1 MRARLIVIAVA
12 ACFAVLLAVTRAKR
26 DRTRLL
32 RVRHAVLATPPAET
46 SNGIGPEGRPP
57 SVAADL
63 FSAVHLEKQS
73 PGPGLIRGRRLSF
86 TVASLLLAGSVAIGT
101 LFLSGALTSR
111 AIQDP
116 TISLDMI
123 TTGTTYDSTTNTLTV
138 GAIDNTS
145 TGSSNV
151 THLHDA
157 DLVVKN
163 IEDLIGWQV
172 RLNYIGDRMRVQGQ
186 TVSPFTDTK
195 TGQAVGFANLPIDH
209 TILTHRDLAA
219 VASIPLGVPGPQ
231 TALVGGAYAWRRCR
245 PS

>member
-1 MRARLIVIAVA
+1 
-12 ACFAVLLAVTRAKR
+12 
-26 DRTRLL
+26 
-32 RVRHAVLATPPAET
+32 
-46 SNGIGPEGRPP
+46 
-57 SVAADL
+57 
-63 FSAVHLEKQS
+63 
-73 PGPGLIRGRRLSF
+73 
-86 TVASLLLAGSVAIGT
+86 
-101 LFLSGALTSR
+101 
-111 AIQDP
+111 IQDP

-138 GAIDNTS
+138 GAIDATS

-163 IEDLIGWQV
+163 IEDLLGWQV

-209 TILTHRDLAA
+209 TILAHRDLAA

-231 TALVGGAYAWRRCR
+231 TALVGGAHIGIWDTAISPDPPAHTTPHPNTHSDPHPSAPTRPPPRHPPPPPPRTLRPWPLRPPPAQQQQLPGQPRPAHRLRPAPAPRRPLRLPPQPHPPRLQLLHPRR
-245 PS
+245 PVRRTREQ